1 MDEDSIGR
9 ISAWLASAGLA
20 GKSEMA
26 LLRGFAERCRA
37 AGLALTRASALID
50 TLHPSYEGRAYRWRS
65 DSVEEPE
72 IDYLDSKAEGAALRR
87 QGGTDKRSLG
97 HAGAKAQGRC
107 T

>member
-1 MDEDSIGR
+1 
-9 ISAWLASAGLA
+9 
-20 GKSEMA
+20 MA
-26 LLRGFAERCRA
+26 VDLDDWSGSKPPSPRCR
-37 AGLALTRASALID
+37 RANALID
-50 TLHPSYEGRAYRWRS
+50 TLHPSYEGRAFRWRS

-87 QGGTDKRSLG
+87 QGGTDKRTLG